1 MYSGGIA
8 TYLYAHVDVR
18 ICTTWSQ
25 YMHNGTYA
33 LACTHPH
40 AYSQHIHINMP
51 YQRADELAQTHTCAE
66 TRARAYAFLYMY
78 THTVVRI
85 HFHIHIRAHA
95 WRCTYAI
102 VRANRNG
109 LLECT
114 NKLLIHTHM
123 HMSALIHIFYRTHTH
138 RRKPNIYIHVGVST
152 RQYSMT

>member
-25 YMHNGTYA
+25 YMHNGTFA
-33 LACTHPH
+33 LAYTHPH

-51 YQRADELAQTHTCAE
+51 YQRKDELAQTHTCAE
-66 TRARAYAFLYMY
+66 TRARAYAFSYMY
-78 THTVVRI
+78 THTFVRI
-85 HFHIHIRAHA
+85 HLHIHIRAHT

-102 VRANRNG
+102 ARANRNG

-114 NKLLIHTHM
+114 KSCLYTRICVSIEISWNGLGFP
-123 HMSALIHIFYRTHTH
+123 SGDSRAHIETS
-138 RRKPNIYIHVGVST
+138 PDGVVDVPF
-152 RQYSMT
+152 